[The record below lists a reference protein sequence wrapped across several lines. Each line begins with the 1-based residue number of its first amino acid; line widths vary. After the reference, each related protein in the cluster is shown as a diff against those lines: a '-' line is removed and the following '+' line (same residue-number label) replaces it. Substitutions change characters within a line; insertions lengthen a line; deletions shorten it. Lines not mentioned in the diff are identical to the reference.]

1 MRAQLADAIPD
12 KYHLS
17 GSDQRCV
24 LCALQKVVHDVVR
37 DSTAGTHIVLV
48 TQGAPDTLSLT
59 DEKVVRGYVQESNLK
74 LSTILLPDA
83 HRFLPFYDKVGP
95 AFVVRND
102 NSMVNFYTGNKRPL
116 DQSINIFQKY
126 FKPHAI
132 FWKNAQLV
140 PTVVETHPKKPL
152 FFGLT
157 IAT

>member
-1 MRAQLADAIPD
+1 M
-12 KYHLS
+12 
-17 GSDQRCV
+17 
-24 LCALQKVVHDVVR
+24 VR

-102 NSMVNFYTGNKRPL
+102 NSMVNFYTGNKRPT
-116 DQSINIFQKY
+116 DQSIDIFQNK
-126 FKPHAI
+126 FKPRAI
-132 FWKNAQLV
+132 FWEKAQLV
-140 PTVVETHPKKPL
+140 PTVLNRNIPPKAS